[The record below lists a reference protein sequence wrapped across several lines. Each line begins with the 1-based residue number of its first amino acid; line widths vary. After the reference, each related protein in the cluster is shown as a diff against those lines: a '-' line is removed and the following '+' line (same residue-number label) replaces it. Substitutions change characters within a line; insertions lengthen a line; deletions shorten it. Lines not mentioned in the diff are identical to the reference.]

1 MKKAAAAT
9 AAFLGLAMTATGAL
23 AATSLVASSHAS
35 PVSVLAQDKTA
46 VGGPNNNHGGA
57 VSTLAK
63 GTNGAPAPTTD
74 TTTGTTGT
82 AGTTNA
88 GTQGAHGAAVSA
100 VAQDKTAVGGPNNN
114 HGGAVS
120 AVARGTH
127 GSTGTH
133 GSSGTHGTTGKGH
146 GKD

>member
-9 AAFLGLAMTATGAL
+9 VAFLGLALTATGAL
-23 AATSLVASSHAS
+23 AATGLVATSHAS
-35 PVSVLAQDKTA
+35 PVSVVAHDKTA
-46 VGGPNNNHGGA
+46 VGGPNDNHGGA

-63 GTNGAPAPTTD
+63 GTHGAPAPTTVATTD
-74 TTTGTTGT
+74 TTGTTD
-82 AGTTNA
+82 A

-127 GSTGTH
+127 GS
-133 GSSGTHGTTGKGH
+133 SGTQGASGTTHGKGH
-146 GKD
+146 GKS